1 MKVRKLYELI
11 NEYCTTLDDEILIY
25 DSNGDELKL
34 ADIDA
39 DDGDILVELNKT
51 LVQPEV
57 DGE

>member
-1 MKVRKLYELI
+1 MKVRKVYELL
-11 NEYCTTLDDEILIY
+11 NRYSASLNDEILFY

-39 DDGDILVELNKT
+39 DDGDIIVELNKT

-57 DGE
+57 EE